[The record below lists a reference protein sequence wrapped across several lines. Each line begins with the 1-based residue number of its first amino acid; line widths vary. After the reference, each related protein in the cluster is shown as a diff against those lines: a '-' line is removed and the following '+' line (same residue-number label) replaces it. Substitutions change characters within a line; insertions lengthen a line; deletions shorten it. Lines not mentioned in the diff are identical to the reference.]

1 MATTL
6 TASPLTV
13 KIIEQINLN
22 GKEQG
27 GTSLV
32 SIPNIKSVYKRIIT
46 CPASNT
52 TTIATFAANVHTSVG
67 AIDVEDARYIR
78 VTNLDASAPITLA
91 VVGAATLY
99 QVSLEFG
106 RSHVL
111 CTPDGIMLAE
121 EDTSPSFGTKAD
133 ISSLQINPGG
143 ATVDV
148 EVMIASI

>member
-6 TASPLTV
+6 SAATMTV
-13 KIIEQINLN
+13 SITESITLN
-22 GKEQG
+22 GKNQG
-27 GTSLV
+27 GTSTV
-32 SIPNIKSVYKRIIT
+32 SIPSIKSVYKRIIT

-52 TTIATFAANVHTSVG
+52 TTIATFASAVHSSAG

-111 CTPDGIMLAE
+111 ATPDGLMLAQ

-133 ISSLQINPGG
+133 IASLQINPGG
-143 ATVDV
+143 NTVDV
-148 EVMIASI
+148 EVIIASI

>member
-6 TASPLTV
+6 SAATMTV
-13 KIIEQINLN
+13 SITESITLN
-22 GKEQG
+22 GKNQG
-27 GTSLV
+27 GTSTV
-32 SIPNIKSVYKRIIT
+32 SIPSIKSVYKRIIT

-52 TTIATFAANVHTSVG
+52 TTIATFASAVHSSAG

-111 CTPDGIMLAE
+111 ATPDGLMLAE
-121 EDTSPSFGTKAD
+121 EDTDPSFGTKAD
-133 ISSLQINPGG
+133 IASLQINPGG
-143 ATVDV
+143 NTVDV
-148 EVMIASI
+148 EVIIASI

>member
-1 MATTL
+1 MASTISATTM
-6 TASPLTV
+6 TV
-13 KIIEQINLN
+13 SITESINLN
-22 GKEQG
+22 GKNQG
-27 GTSLV
+27 GTNSV
-32 SIPNIKSVYKRIIT
+32 SIPDIKSVYKRIIT

-52 TTIATFAANVHTSVG
+52 TTIATFNSNVHGAAN

-78 VTNLDASAPITLA
+78 VTNLDASSPITLA

-111 CTPDGIMLAE
+111 ATPDGLMLAE

-133 ISSLQINPGG
+133 IASLQINPGG
-143 ATVDV
+143 NTVDV
-148 EVMIASI
+148 EVFIASI